1 MSAAEDR
8 RGDERAGW
16 LSRWRTRLFQAP
28 RSLRLRVVVMTL
40 VLSSIVMVLL
50 GVVLQR
56 QILDGLLDNKVSA
69 ATAEIDNALVTA
81 ANQLAGAETN
91 PTKLSNQLVRLA
103 QDIGNPA
110 RTDGS
115 AQGTTAGV
123 FDTVISPLRP
133 GSSAVPPVGPI
144 GDVPAG
150 LKQEVAAGWL
160 DKQFTTV
167 KRKNDAGVTVAVPAL
182 VVGGPV
188 AIPRANDTFA
198 VYLIFPLTNEQKTLA
213 VVQQTLLLGGAALA
227 LALGLI
233 AFLVATAVLRPI
245 RRASSVAVRV
255 AAGDL
260 SERMPVRGAAELT
273 TLASSFNDM
282 AEAIRV
288 QIRQLEEFGRLQR
301 RFTSDVSHEL
311 RTPLTTVRMAADTLH
326 AARAEFPPHLA
337 RSTELLADELDRFES
352 LLTDL
357 LEVSR
362 YDAGMA
368 ELQSERVDVRA
379 HIVSCVAAAGPVA
392 ASTGARIVTH
402 LPPDPVPAEVDSRRL
417 ERIVRNL
424 LNNAVDHAEGGQVE
438 VELAADEDALAIAV
452 TDHGVGLRPGEAS
465 LVFNRFWRA
474 DPSRQRMT
482 GGTGLGLAIS
492 LEDARLHGG
501 WLQAWGSPGRGARFR
516 LTLPRRHGFVLVSS
530 PLPLRPAGDAD
541 DSDDVVAGHPAGA
554 RDVAAFGSGH
564 PGALPFRANGPVATG
579 PAGEATATEAEDGI
593 ESASTGDA
601 GPGAGAVGDGGG
613 RSGRSRAHT
622 GGGWE

>member
-1 MSAAEDR
+1 
-8 RGDERAGW
+8 
-16 LSRWRTRLFQAP
+16 LFQAP

-56 QILDGLLDNKVSA
+56 QILEGLLDNKVSA
-69 ATAEIDNALVTA
+69 AKAEINNALATA
-81 ANQLAGAETN
+81 TNQLAGAETN
-91 PTKLSNQLVRLA
+91 PTKLSNQLGRLA

-110 RTDGS
+110 RVGDTSSQGS
-115 AQGTTAGV
+115 TAGV
-123 FDTVISPLRP
+123 YDTVISPLRP
-133 GSSAVPPVGPI
+133 GSSAVSPVGPI
-144 GDVPAG
+144 KDVPSQ
-150 LKQEVAAGWL
+150 LQDRVAQGWVGSRY
-160 DKQFTTV
+160 TTV
-167 KRKNDAGVTVAVPAL
+167 LRKNDAGDTVAVPAL

-188 AIPRANDTFA
+188 VIPRATDSFA
-198 VYLIFPLTNEQKTLA
+198 VYLIFPLIGEQKTLA

-227 LALGLI
+227 LALALI

-245 RRASSVAVRV
+245 RRASVVAVRV

-326 AARAEFPPHLA
+326 AARGDFPPHLA

-352 LLTDL
+352 LLNDL

-368 ELQSERVDVRA
+368 ELQAERVDVRA

-392 ASTGARIVTH
+392 AKTGSRIVTH
-402 LPPDPVPAEVDSRRL
+402 LPPEPVPAEVDSRRL

-424 LNNAVDHAEGGQVE
+424 LNNAVDHAESGEVE
-438 VELAADEDALAIAV
+438 VELAADEDALAITV

-516 LTLPRRHGFVLVSS
+516 LTLPRHRGFVLASS
-530 PLPLRPAGDAD
+530 PLPLRPAGDPD
-541 DSDDVVAGHPAGA
+541 ERDGDPAGDA
-554 RDVAAFGSGH
+554 PAGVRDIATFGAGAASDTGSG
-564 PGALPFRANGPVATG
+564 A
-579 PAGEATATEAEDGI
+579 AGT
-593 ESASTGDA
+593 
-601 GPGAGAVGDGGG
+601 PGAGTPGVGGTSGATGASGDGGPGRTG
-613 RSGRSRAHT
+613 RSPAHT